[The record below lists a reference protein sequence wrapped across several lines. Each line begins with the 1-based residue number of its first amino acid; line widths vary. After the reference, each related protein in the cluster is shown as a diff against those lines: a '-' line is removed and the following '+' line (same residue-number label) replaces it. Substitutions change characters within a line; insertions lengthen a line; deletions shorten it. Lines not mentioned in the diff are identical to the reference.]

1 MIHKVIGV
9 KANKDFSLVCSY
21 ENGELV
27 DFDMSD
33 ILTSTG
39 AMAQPLKDEKFF
51 AGVFLE
57 SGAPTWPNGYD
68 LCPEAIYREGNHL
81 TKPKAAGG

>member
-1 MIHKVIGV
+1 MIHKVINV
-9 KANKDFSLVCSY
+9 KANADFSLLCTY
-21 ENGELV
+21 EHGEIV
-27 DFDMSD
+27 EYDMSG
-33 ILTSTG
+33 IRTSTG

-51 AGVFLE
+51 AKVFLE

-68 LCPEAIYREGNHL
+68 LCPEAIYREGKHL